1 MGVKGVILS
10 HYVGG
15 IMQED
20 NARMI
25 EELTGIPVIAKVKDG
40 DGELA
45 IDIEKL
51 KKIYN

>member
-1 MGVKGVILS
+1 
-10 HYVGG
+10 
-15 IMQED
+15 
-20 NARMI
+20 MI

-51 KKIYN
+51 KKIYNYGKKGTLLW

>member
-1 MGVKGVILS
+1 MGVKGVILN

-40 DGELA
+40 DRELA